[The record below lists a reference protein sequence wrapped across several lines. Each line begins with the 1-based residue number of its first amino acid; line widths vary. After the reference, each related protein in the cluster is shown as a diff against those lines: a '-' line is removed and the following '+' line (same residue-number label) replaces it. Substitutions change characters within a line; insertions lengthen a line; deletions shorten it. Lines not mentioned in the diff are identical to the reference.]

1 MAMTERTEQQSE
13 QQTEEQTEW
22 VDAIPSALPSVFEPD
37 DEAGEAARAMSV
49 AMAFEHGSDDY
60 VQAADGYRVLTLKNI
75 HDRVAFD
82 HRFDLSWPDGLYIPS
97 AADEHAWPFFGPA
110 KRYSRE
116 WTVAGPGWSAAR
128 HADGSLFTVASSPTV
143 QGAIDGKTEAGLG
156 FVYAATDS
164 LARLRI
170 EPELAFVGRY
180 QWNVAPPPT
189 VWTTTRVVG
198 TLLVGGFQLDPV
210 TNQWGPLPNSP
221 WRRIV
226 VFDRYNTG
234 SGAFPVETLPFNAT
248 GAQAAVDVLAEGGR
262 TYLLAV
268 VAQVAIR
275 ITTTNAHGDPIHVS
289 TGTFDTWGSLAGVV
303 RQVWLDKT
311 VYIP

>member
-1 MAMTERTEQQSE
+1 MAITERTEDRADR
-13 QQTEEQTEW
+13 
-22 VDAIPSALPSVFEPD
+22 VDAIPPALPSVFEPD
-37 DEAGEAARAMSV
+37 EAAGEAARAMGA
-49 AMAFEHGSDDY
+49 AMGFEHGSDDY
-60 VQAADGYRVLTLKNI
+60 VQAADEYRLMTLKSI
-75 HDRVAFD
+75 HDRITLD
-82 HRFDLSWPDGLYIPS
+82 HRFDLGWPNGLYIPS

-110 KRYSRE
+110 KRYTNE
-116 WTVAGPGWSAAR
+116 WTADGPGWGTAK

-143 QGAIDGKTEAGLG
+143 KGAIDGKCEAGLG
-156 FVYAATDS
+156 FIFTATDQ

-170 EPELAFVGRY
+170 EPELAFIGRH

-210 TNQWGPLPNSP
+210 TNQWGPLPSSP
-221 WRRIV
+221 WRRHV
-226 VFDRYNTG
+226 VFDRYNPG
-234 SGAFPVETLPFNAT
+234 SGGGAIETYPFNRS

-275 ITTTNAHGDPIHVS
+275 ITTTDSGGNHVNVA

-303 RQVWLDKT
+303 RQIWLDKT
-311 VYIP
+311 VYIA